1 MTVVLPAPPPLS
13 LNGSFIMQRSTLWLG
28 ALVLVAAILVIVGR
42 PETAPPAPAGI
53 TDGAPL
59 PAGHPALDGT
69 AAAPAT
75 PAGPMVTV
83 LETLESA
90 GYTYARVQA
99 VGETGEESEMWA
111 AGPVTPL
118 EVGQQVSLDG
128 AMGMQNFRAASLD
141 RTFDEILFV
150 NRYGTGVAASAPG
163 AASGVA
169 PGVAMTAEAPPID
182 GGRVLDV
189 SQGPGYTYVLVEDGD
204 VQLWVAGTQ
213 LEVEVGQMV
222 TWDGGA
228 IMRDFESPTLERTFD
243 RLLFADGLR
252 IRN

>member
-1 MTVVLPAPPPLS
+1 
-13 LNGSFIMQRSTLWLG
+13 
-28 ALVLVAAILVIVGR
+28 
-42 PETAPPAPAGI
+42 
-53 TDGAPL
+53 
-59 PAGHPALDGT
+59 
-69 AAAPAT
+69 
-75 PAGPMVTV
+75 
-83 LETLESA
+83 
-90 GYTYARVQA
+90 
-99 VGETGEESEMWA
+99 
-111 AGPVTPL
+111 PVTAL

-150 NRYGTGVAASAPG
+150 NRFGSGAETPPAGAASGAAPG
-163 AASGVA
+163 AAALPGEAA
-169 PGVAMTAEAPPID
+169 PIG

-204 VQLWVAGTQ
+204 VQIWVAGTQ